1 MKITSKFN
9 TFVSIRDKFISDARG
24 NVAMMFG
31 LAIVPILLFTGASVD
46 YTRASSERERIQAAL
61 DATGLALANMPKGTA
76 LGVLQAKAADY
87 FAANFKP
94 RDIDATPAV
103 TVVVMGNKIQLQAT
117 SAVQTAFMRIAGFES
132 LPVAVNSEVTNE
144 RKKIELA
151 LVLDN
156 TGSMSSSGKMT
167 ALKAAVNDLLTQLQA
182 KVVYPDDVKV
192 SIVPFATSVKID
204 TNYWNASWLRWDVT
218 LENTSLSWSLRQP
231 PTTAQW
237 TGCIADRDQ
246 PWDINSAPPAMLD
259 SRYVVAKCAATNLQQ
274 MEPLTTDL
282 NLIRTRANAMT
293 PGGNTNVTIGLTMGM
308 ATLRSDSPLGAN
320 SSNGS
325 DVEKFLILLT
335 DGDNTQNRWSN
346 GSGSIDARLSSAC
359 TLAKASNVKIYT
371 IRVIAGNANLLRA
384 CATNPSMYY
393 DVQNASQLQP
403 VFQKILESIQGIR
416 ITS

>member
-1 MKITSKFN
+1 MNTASKTN
-9 TFVSIRDKFISDARG
+9 TFVSIRDRFISDTRG

-46 YTRASSERERIQAAL
+46 YTRASSERERILAAL
-61 DATGLALANMPKGTA
+61 DATGLALAKLPAGTA
-76 LGVLQAKAADY
+76 LGVMQAKGADY
-87 FAANFKP
+87 FAASFQR
-94 RDIDATPAV
+94 RDIDTTP
-103 TVVVMGNKIQLQAT
+103 TLTINVVGNKIQLQAT
-117 SAVQTAFMRIAGFES
+117 SAVKTAFMRIAGYDT
-132 LPVAVNSEVTNE
+132 LPIAVDSEVTNE

-156 TGSMSSSGKMT
+156 TGSMGSAGKMP

-182 KVVYPDDVKV
+182 KVVNPDDVKV

-204 TNYWNASWLRWDVT
+204 TNNWNAGWLRWDVT

-259 SRYVVAKCAATNLQQ
+259 SRYVVAKCAATNLER

-308 ATLRSDSPLGAN
+308 ATLRNDSPLGAN
-320 SSNGS
+320 SSNAS

-346 GSGSIDARLSSAC
+346 GSGNIDPRLSAAC
-359 TLAKASNVKIYT
+359 TLAKTSNIKIYT
-371 IRVIAGNANLLRA
+371 IRVIAGNAGLLQA

-393 DVQNASQLQP
+393 DVQNASKLQP
-403 VFQKILESIQGIR
+403 VFQKIIESIAGIR